1 MPIIY
6 NVDTEPHSKL
16 PLNRFNLSNDKF
28 YDSHYIGQL
37 VRVRQTLGELVVDHA
52 LPALRLHPALVSAI
66 RNGQIEL
73 FTLIIFQL
81 LSKTQ

>member
-52 LPALRLHPALVSAI
+52 LPALRLHPALVSTI
-66 RNGQIEL
+66 TNDQLKPSTLTTLQL
-73 FTLIIFQL
+73 FF
-81 LSKTQ
+81 